1 MSDEKKF
8 EAFKRQLV
16 EETERLYGAESR
28 EKYGGAEVD
37 ASNAGN
43 GHGLAA
49 ERIARGFQ
57 ARLNRGR
64 AELTGLPIR
73 EVQAVS
79 LALFRESAGDMDRK
93 YL

>member
-1 MSDEKKF
+1 M
-8 EAFKRQLV
+8 LV
-16 EETERLYGAESR
+16 ELFYAVVRPLLDQFLR
-28 EKYGGAEVD
+28 EAD
-37 ASNAGN
+37 ASNAGG

-64 AELTGLPIR
+64 AELAGLPMR